1 MRFYDPQ
8 KGSIRIGGLDIRN
21 MAQTT
26 LRERI
31 GVVPQE
37 PTLFS
42 ASVRENIAYG
52 FSNLNQVASEDLY
65 RAVEEANAFSF
76 IEQFPNKLDTIV
88 GERGTNLSGGQ
99 KQRIAIARAI
109 LKNPQILL
117 LDEATSALDAA
128 SEYLVQEA
136 LESIMENRTTIIIAH
151 RLSTIKNAHL
161 IAVLDK
167 GHVVELGSYEEL
179 MKNDNG
185 KFRELVARQT
195 VDVDYT
201 VTISD

>member
-1 MRFYDPQ
+1 
-8 KGSIRIGGLDIRN
+8 
-21 MAQTT
+21 
-26 LRERI
+26 
-31 GVVPQE
+31 
-37 PTLFS
+37 
-42 ASVRENIAYG
+42 
-52 FSNLNQVASEDLY
+52 
-65 RAVEEANAFSF
+65 
-76 IEQFPNKLDTIV
+76 
-88 GERGTNLSGGQ
+88 
-99 KQRIAIARAI
+99 
-109 LKNPQILL
+109 
-117 LDEATSALDAA
+117 
-128 SEYLVQEA
+128 
-136 LESIMENRTTIIIAH
+136 MENRTTIIIAH